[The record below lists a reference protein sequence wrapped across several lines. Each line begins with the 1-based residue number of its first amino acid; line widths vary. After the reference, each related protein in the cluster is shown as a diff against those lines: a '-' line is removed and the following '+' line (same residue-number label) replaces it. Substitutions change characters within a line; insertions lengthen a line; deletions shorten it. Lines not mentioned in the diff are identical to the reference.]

1 MLYETD
7 FSDAALTDWYHEGGG
22 EMRLEEPGVMRIEII
37 GSKQGGA
44 GCQAFCRRTFPD
56 RIVVEYDLKILT
68 RNGLVITF
76 LGMAGLNDEDFIDG
90 GLQPREGVFKD
101 YTGKDAAVK
110 SYHVSV
116 SRYND
121 KGEHTGVSNWRR
133 NPGLHLVGQGEDF
146 CRESG
151 RWYRVRLV
159 KDGPHC
165 ELHVDGRLAHQ
176 FTDPQ
181 TLTTP
186 LPTSGKVGFRAIG
199 ANVQALIRNFRVS
212 ALP

>member
-1 MLYETD
+1 MLYGANFTD
-7 FSDAALTDWYHEGGG
+7 PGLDEWYHEGGG
-22 EMRLEEPGVMRIEII
+22 TMRLEEPGVMRIEII
-37 GSKQGGA
+37 GSKQGAA
-44 GCQAFCRRTFPD
+44 GCQAFCRRSFPD
-56 RIVVEYDLKILT
+56 RIAVEYDLKILT

-76 LGMAGLNDEDFIDG
+76 LGMAGLNDEDLITG
-90 GLQPREGVFKD
+90 GLPAREGVFRD
-101 YTGKDAAVK
+101 YTGKDALVK

-133 NPGLHLVGQGEDF
+133 NPGLHLVGQGEDL
-146 CRESG
+146 CRESD

-159 KDGPHC
+159 KDGSHC
-165 ELHVDGRLAHQ
+165 ELHVDGKLAHE

-181 TLTTP
+181 ALETP
-186 LPTSGKVGFRAIG
+186 LPTAGKVGFRAIG

-212 ALP
+212 TLP